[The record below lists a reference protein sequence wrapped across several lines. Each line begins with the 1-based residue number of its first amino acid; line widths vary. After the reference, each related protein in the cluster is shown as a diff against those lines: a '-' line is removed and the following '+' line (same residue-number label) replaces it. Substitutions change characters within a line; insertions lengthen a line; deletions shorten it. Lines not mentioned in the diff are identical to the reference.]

1 MMKYKRDEPFRYQ
14 FPEPI
19 SGHFVITS
27 IKGLLGQSKKGKIE
41 LLDISQ
47 SGCKFQSQLD
57 IPISDGI
64 LFEISVTL
72 NGNLIILPGK
82 IAWKKKKLKIFEYG
96 YSMEA
101 DEEFEKAIIA
111 EIKEYVRIKRKEKEF

>member
-27 IKGLLGQSKKGKIE
+27 IKGLSGQSKKGKIE

-47 SGCKFQSQLD
+47 RGCKFQSLLD
-57 IPISDGI
+57 IPITNGI
-64 LFEISVTL
+64 MFEITITL
-72 NGNLIILPGK
+72 NGNLITLPGK
-82 IAWKKKKLKIFEYG
+82 IAWKKRKLKLYEYG
-96 YSMEA
+96 YSIET
-101 DEEFEKAIIA
+101 DEELEKVILT
-111 EIKEYVRIKRKEKEF
+111 EVKEFVRNKRKNEFW